1 MSILL
6 KRFYRYSL
14 PFIWLVTLLSYDVWA
29 GLSIRFAETSL
40 EDKVY
45 RLDATLNYE
54 LTDATIEALQNG
66 VVLTFVL
73 TIDVEK
79 ERWYMWDTSVANLKQ
94 RYQLKYYALSEQYAI
109 KYVNTGIQE
118 VFPTLDAALT
128 KMGNLSDFPLLDEH
142 LIDPDS
148 SYLVYLHTYLDI
160 EALPAPLR
168 PVAYFSSDWHLS
180 SNKYVCSLLSV
191 KSVITG

>member
-1 MSILL
+1 MLILL
-6 KRFYRYSL
+6 KRFYRYHL
-14 PFIWLVTLLSYDVWA
+14 LTIGLALLLSHNAWA
-29 GLSIRFAETSL
+29 TLSIRFAETTL
-40 EDKVY
+40 VDKVY
-45 RLDATLNYE
+45 HLDATLNFK
-54 LTDATIEALQNG
+54 LTEATIEALQNG

-79 ERWYMWDTSVANLKQ
+79 ERWYMWDNSIANLKQ

-128 KMGNLSDFPLLDEH
+128 KMGNLTDFPLLDAH
-142 LIDPDS
+142 LLDEEGT
-148 SYLVYLHTYLDI
+148 YLVYLYAYLDI

-168 PVAYFSSDWHLS
+168 PVAYFSSAWHLS
-180 SNKYVCSLLSV
+180 SNKYVCLLRTV
-191 KSVITG
+191 KSTTG